1 MTTIGPVQLSVIGFD
16 SSSVTSEIVE
26 KLRAVRENGSIRVID
41 LLFVAKDEGGRIT
54 TMETTDL
61 TKEEAM
67 HFGAERLR
75 SLYLVAVNAQYYLF
89 ATSKSGFC
97 FSTFAVTF

>member
-1 MTTIGPVQLSVIGFD
+1 MKTIGPLQLTVIGFD

-61 TKEEAM
+61 TKVFKEAK
-67 HFGAERLR
+67 HNNKHAEGYRC
-75 SLYLVAVNAQYYLF
+75 
-89 ATSKSGFC
+89 GI
-97 FSTFAVTF
+97 